1 MTTSNL
7 SRGPRILTVLGL
19 AIAGLV
25 THGAA
30 VPAYAGGSDPRV
42 VGTYAVQVTL
52 RDCTT
57 GAPAGPPFDAL
68 VTLHEGG
75 TISEA
80 AGGLAFAPGQRTPAQ
95 GSWART
101 GRRTYS
107 QEMIALIVFGT
118 PANLPGTPTFDP
130 TKPITPGFQAGW
142 QTVSHTITFSDATHA
157 TSSGGN
163 AFYNSAGTLYR
174 TGCST
179 AELERILEP

>member
-1 MTTSNL
+1 MTTACAT
-7 SRGPRILTVLGL
+7 SRPRILTVLSL
-19 AIAGLV
+19 AMAGLV

-30 VPAYAGGSDPRV
+30 APAHAGSDPRV

-57 GAPAGPPFDAL
+57 GAPAGAPFDAL

-95 GSWART
+95 GSWTRT
-101 GRRTYS
+101 GRRTYR

-118 PANLPGTPTFDP
+118 PANMPGTPT
-130 TKPITPGFQAGW
+130 
-142 QTVSHTITFSDATHA
+142 
-157 TSSGGN
+157 
-163 AFYNSAGTLYR
+163 
-174 TGCST
+174 
-179 AELERILEP
+179 